1 MTTSLGSRIRTAAAG
16 ARVFLVTGLWQLPI
30 EDLPRWKIPLV
41 KIARAV
47 MMALVKFFK
56 DQCLLHASALTLV
69 TLLSIVPL
77 LAVIF
82 GVVQGFGLEALLKKQ
97 LLKHLAGQEQA
108 MESILAF
115 SHRILENTQGEVMA
129 GVGLLLMF
137 FSAIKVLGFLEAAFN
152 AMWEVSQARSWWRK
166 FSDYLAVMVFGPAL
180 LIVSGGVTVFIRTQ
194 VDAAATRFDLGGWLS
209 PLVLAG
215 FSLTPLILIWA
226 LFTLLFLVMPNTRVS
241 FKSALAGGVI
251 GGSLF
256 YVIQSSYIAIQVGV
270 VKFNAIYG
278 SFAAVPL
285 FIVWVQTSWVLLLI
299 GAELC
304 FAFDNTD
311 TPCRARGCPD
321 LSPGERKLLVLR
333 IARQVIQNF
342 AAGREP
348 LTIVEMARGLR
359 MPARMVQPVVAQL
372 TQGNLFTETRSRG
385 DRLPA
390 YQPATDI
397 HRLTPQ
403 KIIAASEHPAGGYEA
418 SPVWSEEARDLEE
431 TRQALDLAAAQSPAN
446 RPLISKTCPVE
457 AVPDNPGMIR
467 GILP

>member
-1 MTTSLGSRIRTAAAG
+1 MTTSLGYRIRTAAAG
-16 ARVFLVTGLWQLPI
+16 ARVFLVTGLWQLNL

-47 MMALVKFFK
+47 MIALFKFFK
-56 DQCLLHASALTLV
+56 DQCLLHASALTLI

-77 LAVIF
+77 FAVIF
-82 GVVQGFGLEALLKKQ
+82 GVAQGFGLEALLKKQ

-115 SHRILENTQGEVMA
+115 SHRLLENTQGEVMA

-137 FSAIKVLGFLEAAFN
+137 LSAIKVLGFLESAFN
-152 AMWEVSQARSWWRK
+152 VIWEVNQARSWWRML
-166 FSDYLAVMVFGPAL
+166 SDYLAVMVFGPTL
-180 LIVSGGVTVFIRTQ
+180 LIVSGSATVFILTQ
-194 VDAAATRFDLGGWLS
+194 VDAATTRFDIGGWLT
-209 PLVLAG
+209 PLALAG
-215 FSLTPLILIWA
+215 FRLTPLILIWA
-226 LFTLLFLVMPNTRVS
+226 LFTLLLLVMPNTRVS

-256 YVIQSSYIAIQVGV
+256 FVIQSSYIAVQVGV
-270 VKFNAIYG
+270 AKFNAIYG

-285 FIVWVQTSWVLLLI
+285 FIVWVQTSWILLLI

-304 FAFDNTD
+304 FAFDNAGTF
-311 TPCRARGCPD
+311 CRATGCPD

-342 AAGREP
+342 AAGLEP
-348 LTIVEMARGLR
+348 LTIAEIARGLR
-359 MPARMVQPVVAQL
+359 MPGRLVQPLVAQL
-372 TQGNLFTETRSRG
+372 TQSSLFTETRSRKN
-385 DRLPA
+385 RLPA
-390 YQPATDI
+390 FQPATDI

-403 KIIAASEHPAGGYEA
+403 KIIEASERPAGGYEA

-431 TRQALDLAAAQSPAN
+431 TLQALHLAAAQSPAN
-446 RPLISKTCPVE
+446 RPLISNNTP
-457 AVPDNPGMIR
+457 
-467 GILP
+467 

>member
-1 MTTSLGSRIRTAAAG
+1 MTTSWGHRLRSAAAG

-41 KIARAV
+41 KASRAV
-47 MMALVKFFK
+47 MMALFKFFK

-77 LAVIF
+77 FAVIF
-82 GVVQGFGLEALLKKQ
+82 GVAQGFGIEALLKKQ
-97 LLKHLAGQEQA
+97 LQKHLAGQEQA
-108 MESILAF
+108 MDSILAF
-115 SHRILENTQGEVMA
+115 SHGLLENTQGEVMA

-152 AMWEVSQARSWWRK
+152 AIWEVTQARSWWRK

-194 VDAAATRFDLGGWLS
+194 IDAAATRFDLGGWLS

-256 YVIQSSYIAIQVGV
+256 YLIQSSYIALQIGV
-270 VKFNAIYG
+270 AKFNAIYG

-285 FIVWVQTSWVLLLI
+285 FMVWVQTSWILLLI

-304 FAFDNTD
+304 FAFDKAD
-311 TPCRARGCPD
+311 TFCQATGCPD
-321 LSPGERKLLVLR
+321 LSPGERRLLVLR

-348 LTIVEMARGLR
+348 LTVAEMARGLR
-359 MPARMVQPVVAQL
+359 MPARLIQPVVAQL
-372 TQGNLFTETRSRG
+372 TQAGLFTETRSRK

-390 YQPATDI
+390 FQPATDI
-397 HRLTPQ
+397 RRLTPL
-403 KIIAASEHPAGGYEA
+403 KIIEASEGPAGGYEA
-418 SPVWSEEARDLEE
+418 SPVWAEEARDLQE
-431 TRQALDLAAAQSPAN
+431 TLQALHLAAAQSPAN
-446 RPLISKTCPVE
+446 RPLMADTP
-457 AVPDNPGMIR
+457 P
-467 GILP
+467 